1 MGQNRAASTTH
12 VWVKSSYIDAAS
24 KTVSSKKL
32 NLRAGPGENYSVLG
46 VIERGTAVNEITSKE
61 GWMQIDPPNSTYA
74 FVAAMY
80 LKQEATAPAPT
91 PAPVPEPQPTMA
103 HRRLPRGP

>member
-1 MGQNRAASTTH
+1 MNPRNGPRSPCPRARH

-24 KTVSSKKL
+24 KTVSTKKL

-46 VIERGTAVNEITSKE
+46 VIEHGTPVNEITTKD
-61 GWMQIDPPNSTYA
+61 GWTQIDPPASTYA

-80 LKQEATAPAPT
+80 LKQEAPAAGT
-91 PAPVPEPQPTMA
+91 RAGA
-103 HRRLPRGP
+103 RAGS